1 MSISLYDKYGGFATI
16 SELVHTFYG
25 HVLAHKTL
33 HVFFKNID
41 MEILIKHQIELICF
55 ILGGPVEYSGKSLQ
69 LAHQDLPIKNC
80 DFDDVK
86 KCLELSMRE
95 KGVEENDIIIIS
107 SIVESKRSEI
117 VHA

>member
-1 MSISLYDKYGGFATI
+1 MSISLYDKYGGFATV
-16 SELVHTFYG
+16 SSLVHTFYG

-33 HVFFKNID
+33 HVFFKNTD
-41 MEILIKHQIELICF
+41 MEALMKHQIELICY
-55 ILGGPVEYSGKSLQ
+55 ILGGPVEYTGKSLL
-69 LAHQDLPIKNC
+69 LAHKDLSIKHT

-95 KGVEENDIIIIS
+95 KGVEENDIIAIS